1 MKLAKSQQN
10 RTMKIA
16 FLFLSLGLSFST
28 HYLFAQDAKSQA
40 ILDKLS
46 KKVKGLKTF
55 YVEFNASIKNGKTGQ
70 NENLNGK
77 GWVKGNKYN
86 ATYGS
91 SSIIS
96 NGVRTWTILS
106 KDKEIYETS
115 VGSED
120 EVVNPKKLMTI
131 WETGFKNSYVK
142 SETLNGTVV
151 DVINLIPK
159 NAKTADYSKIVVY
172 VSRTNELKRAVMNTK
187 DGTVMTYTVS
197 KFTPNAPINDTK
209 FVFDKK
215 SFPGYTVYKD

>member
-1 MKLAKSQQN
+1 
-10 RTMKIA
+10 MKIA
-16 FLFLSLGLSFST
+16 LLLLALGMSLSTQLTL
-28 HYLFAQDAKSQA
+28 AQDAKSQA

-55 YVEFNASIKNGKTGQ
+55 YVEFSASVKNSKTGQ
-70 NENLNGK
+70 NENFSGK

-86 ATYGS
+86 ASYGS

-96 NGVRTWTILS
+96 NGARTWTILS

-115 VGSED
+115 VGGED

-151 DVINLIPK
+151 DVINLVPK
-159 NAKTADYSKIVVY
+159 NANTADYNKIVVY
-172 VSRTNELKRAVMNTK
+172 ISRTNELKKAVMNTK

-197 KFTPNAPINDTK
+197 KFTANATVSDTK

-215 SFPGYTVYKD
+215 NYPGYKVYKD